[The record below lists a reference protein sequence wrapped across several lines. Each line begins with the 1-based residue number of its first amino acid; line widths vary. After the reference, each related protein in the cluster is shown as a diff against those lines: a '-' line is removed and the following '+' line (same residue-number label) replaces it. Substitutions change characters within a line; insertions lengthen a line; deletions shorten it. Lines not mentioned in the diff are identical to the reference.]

1 MVADNIECSKGSYI
15 AFAIV
20 ETMWAARGLSFVVA
34 CELTVRYSAILDV
47 PEPIA
52 SNDRLRLDL
61 LAPVGLSLA

>member
-1 MVADNIECSKGSYI
+1 
-15 AFAIV
+15 
-20 ETMWAARGLSFVVA
+20 MWAARGLSFVVA

-52 SNDRLRLDL
+52 SNDRLCLDL